1 MAMRLRIYRNIIKQ
15 GFQGMWRNR
24 SMGLASVSSIS
35 AVLLIL
41 GVVLILIL
49 TINNIVLETKTKFDE
64 IQIYLEDD
72 MTNDDL
78 DRIEDSIREMEG
90 VLSLV
95 FISKE
100 QGLEIMK
107 EG

>member
-1 MAMRLRIYRNIIKQ
+1 M
-15 GFQGMWRNR
+15 
-24 SMGLASVSSIS
+24 
-35 AVLLIL
+35 
-41 GVVLILIL
+41 
-49 TINNIVLETKTKFDE
+49 LETKTKFDE

-72 MTNDDL
+72 LTNADY
-78 DRIEDSIREMEG
+78 DRIENSIRDMEG

-107 EG
+107 EGWEEEAYLLKGLEENPLQSSYIIQLWISNMQMP